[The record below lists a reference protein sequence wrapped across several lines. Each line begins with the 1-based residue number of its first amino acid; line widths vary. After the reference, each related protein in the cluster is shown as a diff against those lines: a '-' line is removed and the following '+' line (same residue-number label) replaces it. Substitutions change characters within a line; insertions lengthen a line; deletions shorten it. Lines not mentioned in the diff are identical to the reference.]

1 MWKLE
6 SLRFARYSEPD
17 GIAGQPHGNSDSR
30 GECCCGDRECLGTLL
45 GVVGSGG
52 EFDDEGSV
60 HSLRLCHATC
70 KVVSVSESFMY
81 PEPVVPIAWLLGRW
95 AGVGTGQYP
104 GIEDFR
110 FGQEVV
116 FGCDGRPFLTY
127 HSRAWLLDDDGN
139 QVRPL
144 ATESGYWRP
153 QPDNGVEVVLS
164 HPTGY
169 SEVWLGRVTVT
180 EISGPIITGARIE
193 MSTDAVMR
201 TESAKEYSGGQRLYG
216 LVEGDLLWTFDMA
229 AVGEPL
235 TNHLAARL
243 QPVVTDGE

>member
-1 MWKLE
+1 
-6 SLRFARYSEPD
+6 
-17 GIAGQPHGNSDSR
+17 
-30 GECCCGDRECLGTLL
+30 
-45 GVVGSGG
+45 
-52 EFDDEGSV
+52 
-60 HSLRLCHATC
+60 
-70 KVVSVSESFMY
+70 MY

-153 QPDNGVEVVLS
+153 QPENGVEVVLS